1 MKKNAAA
8 ISSSTFSIRTRL
20 RRNRRTDAIR
30 QGLSETHLALE
41 NLVMPLFICEGCKE
55 STPIKAMP
63 GISRMST
70 DLSLEEIEKCLK
82 LGLKSFA
89 IFPAISD
96 DKKSSQATEATN
108 EKGLGIQCL
117 KKIRDEFPE
126 AVLYADVALDPFS
139 SDGHDGLVKNGKIIN
154 DESVAV
160 LVEMALLQAAVGA
173 DYVAPSDMM
182 DGRIGAIRSALD
194 KAGFVDT
201 GIMAY
206 SAKYASSFYGPFREA
221 LASAPKFGDKKTY
234 QMDYR
239 NRREAHREVRLDIN
253 EGADIVMVKPAL
265 SYLDVILSL
274 RQRFDIP
281 IAAYNVSGEYAM
293 IKFAAQAGAIDGE
306 KAALECLTSIRR
318 AGADLIFTYFAKEM
332 AQKMAALL

>member
-1 MKKNAAA
+1 MN
-8 ISSSTFSIRTRL
+8 SQFSIRTRL

-30 QGLSETHLALE
+30 QGLSETHLALQ
-41 NLVMPLFICEGCKE
+41 NLVMPLFICEGNKQ
-55 STPIKAMP
+55 STPIGAMP
-63 GISRMST
+63 GIARESL
-70 DLSLEEIEKCLK
+70 DLTLRHIEHCFKN
-82 LGLKSFA
+82 GLCSFA
-89 IFPAISD
+89 LFPAIAE
-96 DKKSSQATEATN
+96 DKKNSRASEALN
-108 EKGLGIQCL
+108 KKGLAIQCL
-117 KKIRDEFPE
+117 KTIRTEFPE

-139 SDGHDGLVKNGKIIN
+139 SDGHDGLVRQGKILN
-154 DESVAV
+154 DETVAV
-160 LVEMALLQAAVGA
+160 LMEMALLQAEAGA

-182 DGRIGAIRSALD
+182 DGRVGAIRSALD
-194 KAGFVDT
+194 KAGYTDT

-293 IKFAAQAGAIDGE
+293 IKFAAKAGAIDGE
-306 KAALECLTSIRR
+306 KAALESLTSIRR
-318 AGADLIFTYFAKEM
+318 AGADLIFTYFAEEM
-332 AQKMAALL
+332 AELLRRA